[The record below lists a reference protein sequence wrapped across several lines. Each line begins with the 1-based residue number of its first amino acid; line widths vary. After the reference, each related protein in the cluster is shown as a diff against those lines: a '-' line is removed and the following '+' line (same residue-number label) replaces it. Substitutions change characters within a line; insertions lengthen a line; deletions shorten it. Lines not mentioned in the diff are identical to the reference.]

1 MSKILFENVIAID
14 TGDQGSETWHNS
26 RLGVIT
32 ASEAHKIASTSTP
45 HQTYVNGLI
54 AEMLTGRAKEV
65 SGIALKWGSD
75 HEPEAYEF
83 YTNNYADTLNH
94 KRYVPALIDFC
105 YAKVENEST
114 FIGGDINPFLGCS
127 PDGVFYND
135 TELHLIE
142 IKCPYA
148 SEHHINTLCRN
159 YIKPEYQ
166 YQMEYQMMIT
176 GATSID
182 FVSYD
187 PRVVDHDNKLAIV
200 PFKSC
205 PDRKKKLIKG
215 IERAVEYMQDVYKK
229 LNIDKTRYLK
239 EDPKL
244 YNQLIK
250 RIGE

>member
-1 MSKILFENVIAID
+1 MSKILEQNCFSID

-54 AEMLTGRAKEV
+54 AEMITGRAKEV
-65 SGIALKWGSD
+65 NGVALDWGTK
-75 HEPEAYEF
+75 HEPEAYDF
-83 YTNNYADTLNH
+83 YINSYASKLNY
-94 KRYVPALIDFC
+94 KRYIYAEIDFC
-105 YAKVENEST
+105 YARSQNKALLV
-114 FIGGDINPFLGCS
+114 GDSINPFLGCS

-166 YQMEYQMMIT
+166 YQMEYQMLIT

-187 PRVVDHDNKLAIV
+187 PRAIRDEHKIAVVTFD
-200 PFKSC
+200 SC
-205 PDRKKKLIKG
+205 PKRKEKLIKG
-215 IERAVEYMQDVYKK
+215 IENAVDYMQDVYNK
-229 LNIDKTRYLK
+229 LNIDKTTYLK

-250 RIGE
+250 RID